1 MKAII
6 IAAGSGT
13 RLNNFIPKPLIE
25 INGKTILERQI
36 ELLKKNKIN
45 DIVIITGPN
54 DHKFTLKNIKY
65 VKDDLHM
72 DHDILCSFM
81 AAKNDMNDDILV
93 SYSDILF
100 DETILKEVI
109 SSGHDIGIAV
119 DKNWERHYDGR
130 TDHPKSEAE
139 NVLIRKN
146 KILTI
151 RKNISKTQ
159 TDDVI
164 YEFLG
169 IMKMSK
175 LGCSLF
181 LKKFEQFEKNHK
193 GTFHTAPSFLKAY
206 LTDMIQELIDSDVDV
221 SYIPITGNWCE
232 IDTQQDIDIAKSV
245 F

>member
-13 RLNNFIPKPLIE
+13 RFSNFIPKPLIE

-36 ELLKKNKIN
+36 ELFKKNKIN
-45 DIVIITGPN
+45 DIVVIIGSN

-65 VKDDLHM
+65 VRDDLHVK
-72 DHDILCSFM
+72 HDILCSLM
-81 AAKNDMNDDILV
+81 VAKDDMNDEILI
-93 SYSDILF
+93 SYSDILY
-100 DETILKEVI
+100 DETILREVI
-109 SSGHDIGIAV
+109 SSSSDIGIAV
-119 DKNWERHYDGR
+119 DKNWEKHYEGR

-139 NVLIRKN
+139 NVLVYN
-146 KILTI
+146 DKISKI
-151 RKNISKTQ
+151 KKNISKTHSEG
-159 TDDVI
+159 DV

-175 LGCSLF
+175 IGCSLF
-181 LKKFEQFEKNHK
+181 LKKFEQLKSSHK
-193 GTFHTAPSFLKAY
+193 GTFHTAPSLQKAY
-206 LTDMIQELIDSDVDV
+206 LTDMIQELIDSGIPV

-232 IDTQQDIDIAKSV
+232 IDTQQDIDTAKHI